1 MGNVLTLVLGMWL
14 GSALTVVAAAL
25 VYVGGDRDE

>member
-14 GSALTVVAAAL
+14 GSALTVVTAAL
-25 VYVGGDRDE
+25 VYAGGDDDE

>member
-1 MGNVLTLVLGMWL
+1 MGNVLTLVLGMWP

-25 VYVGGDRDE
+25 VYAGGDRDE